1 MSYKDI
7 IHEVYK
13 EEFDALEK
21 KGLLN
26 NIRSLMKNMNFTAQQ
41 AMDALKVSPELRKE
55 LLPLI

>member
-21 KGLLN
+21 KTLLE
-26 NIRSLMKNMNFTAQQ
+26 NIRSLMKNMNLTAET
-41 AMDALKVSPELRKE
+41 AMDVLKVSPELRKE